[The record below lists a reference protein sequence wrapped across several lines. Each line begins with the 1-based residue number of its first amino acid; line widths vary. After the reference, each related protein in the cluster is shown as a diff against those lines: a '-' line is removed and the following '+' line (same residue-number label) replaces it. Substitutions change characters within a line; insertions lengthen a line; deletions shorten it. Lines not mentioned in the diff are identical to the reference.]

1 MATWE
6 LNCQSIPSSA
16 GDKELAPYLA
26 RQKAMREFFE
36 RALFVPQDQDGAK
49 DQDNNGLYFLGA
61 TTGSGKNYTAEQVTA
76 DLIAGGWDESGC
88 FNKCPGRRT
97 LVFVVPGKD
106 NRDNYVASVRELLA
120 EQGMSCDDAERMV
133 FDLPRAGENILNWIE
148 ATRGKGAVGVREIS
162 CPIEADD
169 ESSHRVIKRAWRN
182 TMEVADNLLHILD
195 TKKSL
200 GNVVDCL
207 TPSLWDKL
215 SLADASLRWAVSCE
229 LKNITRGME
238 VIPQIWPSALL
249 NDESMPHVIA
259 LTPQKLVNRIDTVTG
274 RGVVLFNAA
283 AAEKCLFIFDE
294 IDHMKADMLSTLTDD
309 PVTFQPDEALRILD
323 RHFNG
328 GVVDPLL
335 LGNRDQWMAVYTHAS
350 TSGDHK
356 GSNAERNRVSR
367 ASVEEAAEGIAKD
380 AENIQKALASCI
392 KEMKLR
398 PPFALSDETED
409 EQLAGRRLFGSDD
422 VSVGDGLS
430 KPLRYELDAR
440 RNRNVITSCG
450 ADEQQTVNKAVRRAR
465 GLVRMVVGHLAR
477 CATLMDKLYYG
488 SISYKDDLSRKNI
501 IDALGVRNEQ
511 TNEKNF
517 WNSLMLA
524 LFFKDRKNDEID
536 TVDDS
541 MYARGVNY
549 LVMETTTDHMLTTYL
564 TNHGIE
570 RMPETY
576 LASIAAKA
584 PCVCMSATW
593 NAPTIKNFD
602 LDYLDEVHSV
612 VRKDAWI
619 DELNQEIVRQTKLF
633 NKQAATVY
641 DVDVV
646 WVDESKNLAGMAAVA
661 GGAYGGGIVS
671 PDEVYE
677 HAMEFFDQIG
687 VSEGLAVCLRRKI
700 ADRVITS
707 DAESVEFELKRLS
720 KTLVAVSAWAR
731 GVTRSEQQAGAI
743 FTTRHMGNHG
753 DLNSLALDL
762 AREIVAELVIRS
774 VKHPEASYEK
784 SLEEAKDMVP
794 CFNASGWEEGWRDA
808 QGRLKD
814 GKPTLMFINLAA
826 GGFSKNLKYEV
837 PESLRSTVRQVDC
850 GFDNAE
856 RHLKM
861 DLDFLYVE
869 SPTSRLTWGVDISSK
884 KFDQQAL
891 LGVVEQEELVTRGE
905 IPFIQKR
912 HRVRTVL
919 AGVGGKLPVRDTLS
933 YQVEGARIVA
943 QAVGR
948 LMRTSVKMPHVRV
961 MLDRKI
967 AGDCDFSFLHDLPMG
982 YELEQVVGACAAV
995 NNHMADKKQHA
1006 ASKQQNLAAF
1016 RNNLAKEKHERLAWR
1031 VTSLDAREEDL
1042 VAFDDERDFCLHHFC
1057 LPWEDLASYP
1067 ARKSTALHM
1076 PFAAS
1081 GYAYAEGGACKVPHF
1096 EFPSYDGEPVEQ
1108 ITARLEECCRYNE
1121 GFKGAKVRQVCQAAA
1136 RVPELLSIREVR
1148 ERWSRDGVPATLQ
1161 PAATAHMTPYM
1172 FQAVYLGELGESA
1185 GRAIFEAYYDGRYSL
1200 ARGDAAHA
1208 ETGGDFEVLD
1218 AAGNKTGVWIDFKH
1232 YRIGAYE
1239 AYRRSGGETT
1249 DAERFKA
1256 KAQKVGA
1263 KRLLIVNVLA
1273 DEAALKLRQKPIDD
1287 EGMVFSFPYMAAD
1300 GAINLEMM
1308 EAIGRAIEA

>member
-6 LNCQSIPSSA
+6 LNCQSNPSSA
-16 GDKELAPYLA
+16 DDKELAPYLA

-36 RALFVPQDQDGAK
+36 RALFVPK

-106 NRDNYVASVRELLA
+106 NRDNYIASVRELLVD
-120 EQGMSCDDAERMV
+120 QGMDSKDAEHVV
-133 FDLPRAGENILNWIE
+133 FDLPRAGENIKNWIDT
-148 ATRGKGAVGVREIS
+148 AFDKGSIRPRYIS
-162 CPIEADD
+162 CPFGAKDEAVHRDITHAWNSAMEIADD
-169 ESSHRVIKRAWRN
+169 LLGILDKKDRLGS
-182 TMEVADNLLHILD
+182 VADR
-195 TKKSL
+195 
-200 GNVVDCL
+200 L
-207 TPSLWDKL
+207 TPGLWDKL
-215 SLADASLRWAVSCE
+215 ALADASLRRAVSRGRQS
-229 LKNITRGME
+229 ITRGFE
-238 VIPQIWPSALL
+238 EIPRIWPSALL
-249 NDESMPHVIA
+249 NDERTPHVIA
-259 LTPQKLVNRIDTVTG
+259 CTPQKLVNRIDTVTG
-274 RGVVLFNAA
+274 AGVVFFNATVA
-283 AAEKCLFIFDE
+283 DECLFIFDE
-294 IDHMKADMLSTLTDD
+294 IDHAKADMLSMLAADHMK
-309 PVTFQPDEALRILD
+309 FQPDEMLRILD

-350 TSGDHK
+350 TAGEHE
-356 GSNAERNRVSR
+356 GSNAATGRVSR
-367 ASVEEAAEGIAKD
+367 TSVDEAAEEIAKN
-380 AENIQKALASCI
+380 ARRIQKMIAACI
-392 KEMKLR
+392 QDMELQQ
-398 PPFALSDETED
+398 PFALSDEAKE

-422 VSVGDGLS
+422 ISVGDGLS

-440 RNRNVITSCG
+440 RNRNMITSHG
-450 ADEQQTVNKAVRRAR
+450 TDGQQTVNKAVRRAR
-465 GLVRMVVGHLAR
+465 GIVRMVVGHLAR

-501 IDALGVRNEQ
+501 IDALGIRNDQ
-511 TNEKNF
+511 TNEKYF
-517 WNSLMLA
+517 WNTLMLA

-536 TVDDS
+536 AVDDS
-541 MYARGVNY
+541 MYARGVYY
-549 LVMETTTDHMLTTYL
+549 LVMETTIDHMFTTYL

-570 RMPETY
+570 RMPEAY

-602 LDYLDEVHSV
+602 LDYLDEVHGV

-619 DELNQEIVRQTKLF
+619 DELNKEIVRQTKLF

-646 WVDESKNLAGMAAVA
+646 WVDESKKLAGMAALA
-661 GGAYGGGIVS
+661 GGAYGGGIVP

-677 HAMEFFDQIG
+677 RAMEFFGRIG

-700 ADRVITS
+700 VDRVSSS
-707 DAESVEFELKRLS
+707 DAENSEFELKRLS

-731 GVTRSEQQAGAI
+731 GVAHSEQQAGAI

-753 DLNSLALDL
+753 DFNSLALDL
-762 AREIVAELVIRS
+762 AREIVAELVIRN

-794 CFNASGWEEGWRDA
+794 CFNASGWEEGWHGA
-808 QGRLKD
+808 QSRLKN
-814 GKPTLMFINLAA
+814 GEPTLMFINLAA

-837 PESLRSTVRQVDC
+837 PESLRDTVRQVDC

-856 RHLKM
+856 RHPKM

-869 SPTSRLTWGVDISSK
+869 SPTSRLTWGVDMSSK

-948 LMRTSVKMPHVRV
+948 LMRTSVKMPHVQV
-961 MLDRKI
+961 MLDREI

-1016 RNNLAKEKHERLAWR
+1016 RNNLAKEKHERLAWK
-1031 VTSLDAREEDL
+1031 VTSLDARKEDL
-1042 VAFDDERDFCLHHFC
+1042 AVFDDERDFYLHHFC

-1067 ARKSTALHM
+1067 ARRSTALRM
-1076 PFAAS
+1076 PYAVS
-1081 GYAYAEGGACKVPHF
+1081 GYAYTEGGACKVPLF

-1108 ITARLEECCRYNE
+1108 IAARLEERCRYNE
-1121 GFKGAKVRQVCQAAA
+1121 GFKGAKVHQVSQAAA

-1161 PAATAHMTPYM
+1161 PAATVHMTPYM

-1200 ARGDAAHA
+1200 TRGDAAHA

-1218 AAGNKTGVWIDFKH
+1218 AVGNKTGVWIDFKH

-1239 AYRRSGGETT
+1239 AYRCNGGETT

-1273 DEAALKLRQKPIDD
+1273 DEAALELRQKTIDD

-1308 EAIGRAIEA
+1308 EAVGRAIEA

>member
-1 MATWE
+1 
-6 LNCQSIPSSA
+6 
-16 GDKELAPYLA
+16 
-26 RQKAMREFFE
+26 MRC
-36 RALFVPQDQDGAK
+36 LSPQ

-106 NRDNYVASVRELLA
+106 NRDNYVANVRQLLVD
-120 EQGMSCDDAERMV
+120 QGMDSKDAARMV
-133 FDLPRAGENILNWIE
+133 FDLPRAGENILHWIE
-148 ATRGKGAVGVREIS
+148 ATRGKGAVGVRKIP

-169 ESSHRVIKRAWRN
+169 ENSYRVIKRAWRN
-182 TMEVADNLLHILD
+182 AMEVADDLLGILD
-195 TKKSL
+195 TRRRL
-200 GNVVDCL
+200 GSVVDRL
-207 TPSLWDKL
+207 TPSLRDKL
-215 SLADASLRWAVSCE
+215 SLADANLRWAVSCE
-229 LKNITRGME
+229 PKNITRGME
-238 VIPQIWPSALL
+238 IIPQIWPSALL

-259 LTPQKLVNRIDTVTG
+259 CTPQKLVNTIDTVTG
-274 RGVVLFNAA
+274 ARVVLFNAS
-283 AAEKCLFIFDE
+283 AAEKSMFIFDE
-294 IDHMKADMLSTLTDD
+294 IDHMKSDMLSTLTDD
-309 PVTFQPDEALRILD
+309 PVTFQPDEVLRILD

-328 GVVDPLL
+328 DVVDPLL

-367 ASVEEAAEGIAKD
+367 ASVEQAAEEIAKD

-398 PPFALSDETED
+398 LPFALSDEAKEG
-409 EQLAGRRLFGSDD
+409 QLFGRHLFGSDD
-422 VSVGDGLS
+422 ISVGDNS
-430 KPLRYELDAR
+430 INPLRYKLNE
-440 RNRNVITSCG
+440 NGTHNMITVHG
-450 ADEQQTVNKAVRRAR
+450 ANGQPTVNKAVRRAR
-465 GLVRMVVGHLAR
+465 GIVRMVVGHLGR
-477 CATLMDKLYYG
+477 CAALMDSLYYG

-501 IDALGVRNEQ
+501 IDALGIRNDR
-511 TNEKNF
+511 TNEKYF
-517 WNSLMLA
+517 WDSLMMA
-524 LFFKDRKNDEID
+524 LFFKNRKNDDID
-536 TVDDS
+536 AVDDS
-541 MYARGVNY
+541 MYARGVDY
-549 LVMETTTDHMLTTYL
+549 LVMETTLDHMFTTHLTS
-564 TNHGIE
+564 HGIE

-593 NAPTIKNFD
+593 SASTVKNFN
-602 LDYLDEVHSV
+602 LDYLDEVHGV

-619 DELNQEIVRQTKLF
+619 GELNQEIVRQTKLF
-633 NKQAATVY
+633 NKQAAKTY
-641 DVDVV
+641 DVDVA
-646 WVDESKNLAGMAAVA
+646 WVDEDKNLADMAALA
-661 GGAYGGGIVS
+661 GGAFGGAIVS
-671 PDEVYE
+671 PDETYE
-677 HAMEFFDQIG
+677 RVMEFFDQVG
-687 VSEGLAVCLRRKI
+687 VSEGLAVRLRLKI
-700 ADRVITS
+700 ADRVGTS
-707 DAESVEFELKRLS
+707 DVKSIEFELKRLS

-731 GVTRSEQQAGAI
+731 GVARGAQQAGAI

-753 DLNSLALDL
+753 DFNSLALDL
-762 AREIVAELVIRS
+762 AREIVAELVIRN
-774 VKHPEASYEK
+774 VKSPEASYEK

-794 CFNASGWEEGWRDA
+794 CFNAAEWDTGWGDA
-808 QGRLKD
+808 QNRLEM
-814 GKPTLMFINLAA
+814 GQPTLMFINLAA

-837 PESLRSTVRQVDC
+837 PESLRDTVRQVDC
-850 GFDNAE
+850 GFNNAE
-856 RHLKM
+856 RHSKM

-948 LMRTSVKMPHVRV
+948 LMRTSVKMPHVQV
-961 MLDRKI
+961 MLDREI

-1016 RNNLAKEKHERLAWR
+1016 RNNLAKEKHERLAWK

-1042 VAFDDERDFCLHHFC
+1042 AAFDDERDFYLHHFC

-1067 ARKSTALHM
+1067 ARRSTALRM
-1076 PFAAS
+1076 PYAVS
-1081 GYAYAEGGACKVPHF
+1081 GYAYTEGGVCKVPLF

-1108 ITARLEECCRYNE
+1108 IAARLEERCRYNE
-1121 GFKGAKVRQVCQAAA
+1121 GFKGAKVHQVSQAAA

-1161 PAATAHMTPYM
+1161 PAATVHMTPYM

-1200 ARGDAAHA
+1200 TRGDAAHA

-1218 AAGNKTGVWIDFKH
+1218 AAGNKTEVWIDFKH

-1239 AYRRSGGETT
+1239 AYRRNGGEAT

-1273 DEAALKLRQKPIDD
+1273 DEAALELRQKTIDD

-1308 EAIGRAIEA
+1308 EAVGRAIEA

>member
-6 LNCQSIPSSA
+6 LNCQSSPLPA

-36 RALFVPQDQDGAK
+36 RALFVPQDRDGAK

-106 NRDNYVASVRELLA
+106 NRDNYVASVRELLVG
-120 EQGMSCDDAERMV
+120 QGKDCDEAARMV
-133 FDLPRAGENILNWIE
+133 FDLPRAGENILHWIE
-148 ATRGKGAVGVREIS
+148 ATRGKGAVGVRKIP

-169 ESSHRVIKRAWRN
+169 ENSYRVIKRAWRN
-182 TMEVADNLLHILD
+182 AMEVADDLLGILD
-195 TKKSL
+195 TRKRL
-200 GNVVDCL
+200 GSVVDRL
-207 TPSLWDKL
+207 TPSLRDKL

-238 VIPQIWPSALL
+238 IIPQIWPSALL

-259 LTPQKLVNRIDTVTG
+259 CTPQKLVNTIDTVTG
-274 RGVVLFNAA
+274 ARVVLFNAS
-283 AAEKCLFIFDE
+283 AAEKSMFIFDE
-294 IDHMKADMLSTLTDD
+294 IDHMKSDMLSTLTDD
-309 PVTFQPDEALRILD
+309 PVTYQPDEVLRILD

-367 ASVEEAAEGIAKD
+367 ASVEEAAEEIAKD

-398 PPFALSDETED
+398 LPFALSDEAKEG
-409 EQLAGRRLFGSDD
+409 QLFGRHLFGSDD
-422 VSVGDGLS
+422 ISVGDNS
-430 KPLRYELDAR
+430 INPLRYKLNE
-440 RNRNVITSCG
+440 NGTHNMITAHG
-450 ADEQQTVNKAVRRAR
+450 ANGQPTVNKAVRRAR
-465 GLVRMVVGHLAR
+465 GIVRMVVGHLGR
-477 CATLMDKLYYG
+477 CAALMDSLYYG

-501 IDALGVRNEQ
+501 IDALGIRNDQ
-511 TNEKNF
+511 TNEKYF
-517 WNSLMLA
+517 WDSLMMA
-524 LFFKDRKNDEID
+524 LFFKNRKNDDID
-536 TVDDS
+536 AADDS
-541 MYARGVNY
+541 MYARGVGY
-549 LVMETTTDHMLTTYL
+549 LVMETTLDHMFTTHLTS
-564 TNHGIE
+564 HGIE
-570 RMPETY
+570 RMPEAY

-593 NAPTIKNFD
+593 SASTVKNFN
-602 LDYLDEVHSV
+602 LDYLDEVHGV

-619 DELNQEIVRQTKLF
+619 GELNQEIVRQTKLF
-633 NKQAATVY
+633 NKQAAKTY
-641 DVDVV
+641 DVDVA
-646 WVDESKNLAGMAAVA
+646 WVDEDKNLAGMAALA
-661 GGAYGGGIVS
+661 GGAFGGAIVS
-671 PDEVYE
+671 PDETYE
-677 HAMEFFDQIG
+677 RVMEFFDQVG
-687 VSEGLAVCLRRKI
+687 VSEGLAVRLRLKI
-700 ADRVITS
+700 ADRVGTS
-707 DAESVEFELKRLS
+707 DVKSIEFELKRLS

-731 GVTRSEQQAGAI
+731 GVAHGAQQAGAI

-753 DLNSLALDL
+753 DFNSLALDL
-762 AREIVAELVIRS
+762 AREIVAELVIRN
-774 VKHPEASYEK
+774 VKCPEASYEE
-784 SLEEAKDMVP
+784 SLKEAKGMVP
-794 CFNASGWEEGWRDA
+794 CFNAAEWDIGWGDA
-808 QGRLKD
+808 RNRLEMGR
-814 GKPTLMFINLAA
+814 PTLMFINLSA
-826 GGFSKNLKYEV
+826 GGFSKNLKYKV
-837 PESLRSTVRQVDC
+837 PESLCRTVRQVDC
-850 GFDNAE
+850 GFEDAD
-856 RHLKM
+856 RRPKM
-861 DLDFLYVE
+861 DLDFLYIE
-869 SPTSRLTWGVDISSK
+869 SPTSRLTSEVEIGSA
-884 KFDQQAL
+884 KFVQQAL
-891 LGVVEQEELVTRGE
+891 TGVVEQEELVARGE
-905 IPFIQKR
+905 VPFTEKR
-912 HRVRTVL
+912 HNVRLLLSGT
-919 AGVGGKLPVRDTLS
+919 KRNLPVRNTLS

-948 LMRTSVKMPHVRV
+948 LMRTSVKMPRVQV
-961 MLDRKI
+961 MLDREI
-967 AGDCDFSFLHDLPMG
+967 ANDCNFSFLHDLPMG
-982 YELEQVVGACAAV
+982 YELEQVVGACSAA
-995 NNHMADKKQHA
+995 NNHMADDKDHA
-1006 ASKQQNLAAF
+1006 ADKQQNLAAF
-1016 RNNLAKEKHERLAWR
+1016 
-1031 VTSLDAREEDL
+1031 
-1042 VAFDDERDFCLHHFC
+1042 DDERDFYLHHFC

-1067 ARKSTALHM
+1067 ARRSTALRM
-1076 PFAAS
+1076 PYAVS
-1081 GYAYAEGGACKVPHF
+1081 GYAYTEGGACKVPLF

-1108 ITARLEECCRYNE
+1108 IAARLEERCRYNE
-1121 GFKGAKVRQVCQAAA
+1121 GFKGAKVHQVSQAAA

-1161 PAATAHMTPYM
+1161 PAATVHMTPYM

-1200 ARGDAAHA
+1200 TRGDAAHA

-1218 AAGNKTGVWIDFKH
+1218 AVGNKTGVWIDFKH

-1239 AYRRSGGETT
+1239 AYRRNGGETT

-1273 DEAALKLRQKPIDD
+1273 DEAALELRQKTIDD

-1308 EAIGRAIEA
+1308 EAVGRAIEA

>member
-6 LNCQSIPSSA
+6 LNCQSIPSST

-36 RALFVPQDQDGAK
+36 RALFVPK

-106 NRDNYVASVRELLA
+106 NRDNYVANVRQLLA
-120 EQGMSCDDAERMV
+120 DQGMDSKDAERMV
-133 FDLPRAGENILNWIE
+133 FDLPRAGENILHWIE
-148 ATRGKGAVGVREIS
+148 ATRGKGAVGVHKIP

-169 ESSHRVIKRAWRN
+169 ERSCRVIKRAWRSA
-182 TMEVADNLLHILD
+182 MEVADDLLGILD
-195 TKKSL
+195 TRRRL
-200 GNVVDCL
+200 GSVVDRL
-207 TPSLWDKL
+207 TPSLWEKL
-215 SLADASLRWAVSCE
+215 SLADASLRWVVSCE

-238 VIPQIWPSALL
+238 IIPQIWPSALL

-259 LTPQKLVNRIDTVTG
+259 CTPQKLVNRIDTVTG
-274 RGVVLFNAA
+274 AGVVLFNAS
-283 AAEKCLFIFDE
+283 AAEKSMFIFDE
-294 IDHMKADMLSTLTDD
+294 IDHMKSDMLSTLTDD
-309 PVTFQPDEALRILD
+309 PVTFQPDEVLRILD

-367 ASVEEAAEGIAKD
+367 ASVEEAAEEIAKD

-392 KEMKLR
+392 KEMKLHL
-398 PPFALSDETED
+398 PFALSDEAKE
-409 EQLAGRRLFGSDD
+409 EQQLSGRRLFGRDD
-422 VSVGDGLS
+422 ISVGDNS
-430 KPLRYELDAR
+430 VNPLRYKLNESGTH
-440 RNRNVITSCG
+440 NMITAHGTSG
-450 ADEQQTVNKAVRRAR
+450 QPTVSKAVRRAR
-465 GLVRMVVGHLAR
+465 GIVRMVVGHLGR
-477 CATLMDKLYYG
+477 CAALMDSLYYG

-501 IDALGVRNEQ
+501 IDALGIRNDQ
-511 TNEKNF
+511 TSEKNF
-517 WNSLMLA
+517 WNALMMA
-524 LFFKDRKNDEID
+524 LFFKNRKNDDID
-536 TVDDS
+536 AADDS
-541 MYARGVNY
+541 MYAHGVDY
-549 LVMETTTDHMLTTYL
+549 LVMETTLDHMFTTHLTS
-564 TNHGIE
+564 HGIE
-570 RMPETY
+570 RMPEAY

-593 NAPTIKNFD
+593 SASTVKNFN
-602 LDYLDEVHSV
+602 LDYLDEVHGV
-612 VRKDAWI
+612 VRKDTWI
-619 DELNQEIVRQTKLF
+619 GEFNQEIVRQTRLF
-633 NKQAATVY
+633 NKQAAKTY
-641 DVDVV
+641 DVDVA
-646 WVDESKNLAGMAAVA
+646 WVDEDKNLVGMAALA
-661 GGAYGGGIVS
+661 GGAFGGAIVS
-671 PDEVYE
+671 PDETYE
-677 HAMEFFDQIG
+677 RVMEFFDQVG
-687 VSEGLAVCLRRKI
+687 VSEGLAVRLRLKI
-700 ADRVITS
+700 ADRVGTS
-707 DAESVEFELKRLS
+707 DVKSIEFELKRLS
-720 KTLVAVSAWAR
+720 KTLVAVSTWAR
-731 GVTRSEQQAGAI
+731 GVALNEHQAGAI

-753 DLNSLALDL
+753 DFNSLALDL
-762 AREIVAELVIRS
+762 AREIVAELVIRN
-774 VKHPEASYEK
+774 VKCPEASYEK
-784 SLEEAKDMVP
+784 SLKEAKDMVP
-794 CFNASGWEEGWRDA
+794 CFNAAEWDTGWGDA
-808 QGRLKD
+808 QNRLEMGR
-814 GKPTLMFINLAA
+814 PTLMFINLSA
-826 GGFSKNLKYEV
+826 GGFSKNLKYKV
-837 PESLRSTVRQVDC
+837 PESLCRTVRQVDC
-850 GFDNAE
+850 GFEDTD
-856 RHLKM
+856 RRPKM
-861 DLDFLYVE
+861 DLDFLYIE
-869 SPTSRLTWGVDISSK
+869 SPTSRLTSEVEISSTT
-884 KFDQQAL
+884 FVQQAL
-891 LGVVEQEELVTRGE
+891 TGVVEQEELVARGE
-905 IPFIQKR
+905 VPFTEKR
-912 HRVRTVL
+912 HNVRLLLSGT
-919 AGVGGKLPVRDTLS
+919 KRNLPVRDTLS

-948 LMRTSVKMPHVRV
+948 LMRTSVKMPHVQV
-961 MLDRKI
+961 MLDREI

-1006 ASKQQNLAAF
+1006 AATQQNLAAF
-1016 RNNLAKEKHERLAWR
+1016 RNNLARQKHEKLAWK

-1042 VAFDDERDFCLHHFC
+1042 AAFDDERDFYLHHFC
-1057 LPWEDLASYP
+1057 LPWEDLANYP
-1067 ARKSTALHM
+1067 ARKSTALRM
-1076 PFAAS
+1076 PYAAS

-1096 EFPSYDGEPVEQ
+1096 EFPCYDGEPVEQ

-1121 GFKGAKVRQVCQAAA
+1121 GFKGAKVRQVSQAAA

-1161 PAATAHMTPYM
+1161 PAATVHMTPYM

-1200 ARGDAAHA
+1200 TRGDAAHA

-1232 YRIGAYE
+1232 YRIGAYIAYVRDGRE
-1239 AYRRSGGETT
+1239 AS
-1249 DAERFKA
+1249 DAERFRA

-1273 DEAALKLRQKPIDD
+1273 DGAALECVPKALDA
-1287 EGMVFSFPYMAAD
+1287 EGTVFSVPYMAAD

-1308 EAIGRAIEA
+1308 EAISRAIEA

>member
-6 LNCQSIPSSA
+6 LNCQSSPSSA
-16 GDKELAPYLA
+16 DDKEFAPYLA

-36 RALFVPQDQDGAK
+36 RALFVPQ

-106 NRDNYVASVRELLA
+106 NRDNYVANVRQLLVD
-120 EQGMSCDDAERMV
+120 QGMDSKDAARMV
-133 FDLPRAGENILNWIE
+133 FDLPRAGENILHWIE
-148 ATRGKGAVGVREIS
+148 ATRGKGAVGVRKIP

-169 ESSHRVIKRAWRN
+169 ENSYRVIKRAWRN
-182 TMEVADNLLHILD
+182 AMEVADDLLGILD
-195 TKKSL
+195 TRRRL
-200 GNVVDCL
+200 GSVADRL
-207 TPSLWDKL
+207 TPSLRDKL

-238 VIPQIWPSALL
+238 IIPQIWPSALL

-259 LTPQKLVNRIDTVTG
+259 CTPQKLVNTIDTVTG
-274 RGVVLFNAA
+274 ARVVLFNAS
-283 AAEKCLFIFDE
+283 AAEKSMFIFDE
-294 IDHMKADMLSTLTDD
+294 IDHMKSDMLSTLTDD
-309 PVTFQPDEALRILD
+309 PVTFQPDEVLRILD

-350 TSGDHK
+350 ASGDHK

-367 ASVEEAAEGIAKD
+367 ASVEETAEEIAKD
-380 AENIQKALASCI
+380 AESIQKALASCI

-398 PPFALSDETED
+398 LPFALSDEAKEG
-409 EQLAGRRLFGSDD
+409 QLFGRHLFGSDD
-422 VSVGDGLS
+422 ISVGDNS
-430 KPLRYELDAR
+430 INPLRYKLNE
-440 RNRNVITSCG
+440 NGTHNMITAHG
-450 ADEQQTVNKAVRRAR
+450 ANGQPTVNKAVRRAR
-465 GLVRMVVGHLAR
+465 GIVRMVVGHLGR
-477 CATLMDKLYYG
+477 CAALMDSLYYG

-501 IDALGVRNEQ
+501 IDALGIRNDQ
-511 TNEKNF
+511 TSEKYF

-536 TVDDS
+536 AADDS
-541 MYARGVNY
+541 MYARGVDY
-549 LVMETTTDHMLTTYL
+549 LVMETTIDHMFTTYL

-570 RMPETY
+570 RMPEAY

-602 LDYLDEVHSV
+602 LDYLDEVHGV

-619 DELNQEIVRQTKLF
+619 GELNQEIVRQTKLF
-633 NKQAATVY
+633 NKHAATVY

-646 WVDESKNLAGMAAVA
+646 WVDESKKLAGMAAVA
-661 GGAYGGGIVS
+661 GGVYGGGIVS

-700 ADRVITS
+700 AGRVTTS
-707 DAESVEFELKRLS
+707 DAENIEFELKRLS

-731 GVTRSEQQAGAI
+731 GVARSEQQAGAI

-753 DLNSLALDL
+753 DFNSLALDL
-762 AREIVAELVIRS
+762 AREIVAELVIRN

-794 CFNASGWEEGWRDA
+794 RFNASGWEEGWYGA
-808 QGRLKD
+808 QSRLKD
-814 GKPTLMFINLAA
+814 GEPTLMFINLAA

-837 PESLRSTVRQVDC
+837 PESLRNTVRQVDC
-850 GFDNAE
+850 GFGNDG
-856 RHLKM
+856 RHPKM

-869 SPTSRLTWGVDISSK
+869 SPTSRLAWGVDMSSK

-948 LMRTSVKMPHVRV
+948 LMRTSVKMPHVQV
-961 MLDRKI
+961 MLDREI
-967 AGDCDFSFLHDLPMG
+967 TADCDFSFLHDLPMG

-1016 RNNLAKEKHERLAWR
+1016 RNNLAKEKHEKLAWK

-1042 VAFDDERDFCLHHFC
+1042 AAFDGERDFYLHHFC
-1057 LPWEDLASYP
+1057 LLWEDLASYP

-1081 GYAYAEGGACKVPHF
+1081 GYAYAQGGACKVPHF
-1096 EFPSYDGEPVEQ
+1096 EFPSYEGEPVEQ
-1108 ITARLEECCRYNE
+1108 IAARLEERCRYNE
-1121 GFKGAKVRQVCQAAA
+1121 GLKGAKVRQVSQMAA
-1136 RVPELLSIREVR
+1136 RVSELLSIREVR
-1148 ERWSRDGVPATLQ
+1148 ERWSRDGVPTTLQ
-1161 PAATAHMTPYM
+1161 PAATVHMTPYM

-1185 GRAIFEAYYDGRYSL
+1185 GRAIFEAYYDGCYSL
-1200 ARGDAAHA
+1200 TRGDAAHA

-1239 AYRRSGGETT
+1239 AYRRNGGDAT

-1273 DEAALKLRQKPIDD
+1273 DEAALELRQKTIDD
-1287 EGMVFSFPYMAAD
+1287 EGMVYSFPYMAAD
-1300 GAINLEMM
+1300 GAISLEMM

>member
-6 LNCQSIPSSA
+6 LNCQSNPSSA
-16 GDKELAPYLA
+16 DDKELAPYLA

-36 RALFVPQDQDGAK
+36 RVLFIPK
-49 DQDNNGLYFLGA
+49 DQGNNGLYFLGA

-106 NRDNYVASVRELLA
+106 NRDNYVASVRQLLVD
-120 EQGMSCDDAERMV
+120 QGMDSKDAARMV
-133 FDLPRAGENILNWIE
+133 FDLPRAGENILHWIE
-148 ATRGKGAVGVREIS
+148 ATRGKGAVGVRKIP

-169 ESSHRVIKRAWRN
+169 ENSYRVIKRAWRN
-182 TMEVADNLLHILD
+182 AMEVADDLLGILD
-195 TKKSL
+195 TRRRL
-200 GNVVDCL
+200 GSVVDRL
-207 TPSLWDKL
+207 TPSLRDKL

-238 VIPQIWPSALL
+238 IIPQIWPSALL

-259 LTPQKLVNRIDTVTG
+259 CTPQKLVNTIDTVTG
-274 RGVVLFNAA
+274 ARVVLFNAS
-283 AAEKCLFIFDE
+283 AAEKSMFIFDE
-294 IDHMKADMLSTLTDD
+294 IDHMKSDMLSTLTDD
-309 PVTFQPDEALRILD
+309 PVTFQPDEVLRILD

-350 TSGDHK
+350 ASGDHK

-367 ASVEEAAEGIAKD
+367 ASVEEAAEEIAKD
-380 AENIQKALASCI
+380 AESIQKALASCI

-398 PPFALSDETED
+398 LPFALSDEAKEG
-409 EQLAGRRLFGSDD
+409 QLFGRHLFGSDD
-422 VSVGDGLS
+422 ISVGDNS
-430 KPLRYELDAR
+430 INPLRYKLNE
-440 RNRNVITSCG
+440 NGTHNMITAHG
-450 ADEQQTVNKAVRRAR
+450 ANGQPTVNKAVRRAR
-465 GLVRMVVGHLAR
+465 GIVRMVVGHLAR

-501 IDALGVRNEQ
+501 IDALGIRNDQ
-511 TNEKNF
+511 TNEKYF
-517 WNSLMLA
+517 WNTLMLA

-536 TVDDS
+536 AVDDS
-541 MYARGVNY
+541 MYARGVYY
-549 LVMETTTDHMLTTYL
+549 LVMETTIDHMFTTYL
-564 TNHGIE
+564 INHGIE
-570 RMPETY
+570 RMPEAY

-602 LDYLDEVHSV
+602 LDYLDEVHGV

-619 DELNQEIVRQTKLF
+619 GELNQEIVRQTKLF

-646 WVDESKNLAGMAAVA
+646 WVDESKKLAGMAAVA
-661 GGAYGGGIVS
+661 GGVYGGGIVS

-700 ADRVITS
+700 ADRVTTS
-707 DAESVEFELKRLS
+707 DAENIEFELKRLS

-731 GVTRSEQQAGAI
+731 GVARSEQQAGAI
-743 FTTRHMGNHG
+743 FTTRHMGNRT
-753 DLNSLALDL
+753 DFNSLALDL
-762 AREIVAELVIRS
+762 AREIVAELVIRN

-794 CFNASGWEEGWRDA
+794 CFNASGWEEGWRGA
-808 QGRLKD
+808 QERLKD
-814 GKPTLMFINLAA
+814 GESTLMFINLAA

-837 PESLRSTVRQVDC
+837 PESLRNTVRQVDC
-850 GFDNAE
+850 GFGNDG
-856 RHLKM
+856 RHPKM

-869 SPTSRLTWGVDISSK
+869 SPTSRLAWGVDMSSK

-948 LMRTSVKMPHVRV
+948 LMRASVKMPHVQV
-961 MLDRKI
+961 MFDREI
-967 AGDCDFSFLHDLPMG
+967 AADCDFSFLHDLPMG

-1016 RNNLAKEKHERLAWR
+1016 RNNLAKEKHEKLAWK

-1042 VAFDDERDFCLHHFC
+1042 VAFDDERDFYLHHFC
-1057 LPWEDLASYP
+1057 LPWEDLAHYP
-1067 ARKSTALHM
+1067 ARKSTVLHM

-1081 GYAYAEGGACKVPHF
+1081 GYAYAQGGACKVPHF
-1096 EFPSYDGEPVEQ
+1096 EFPSYEGEPVEQ
-1108 ITARLEECCRYNE
+1108 IAARLEECCRYDE
-1121 GFKGAKVRQVCQAAA
+1121 GLKGATVRQVSQTAA

-1148 ERWSRDGVPATLQ
+1148 ERWSRDRVPAVLQ

-1185 GRAIFEAYYDGRYSL
+1185 GRAIFEAYYDSRYSL
-1200 ARGDAAHA
+1200 TRGDAAHA

-1249 DAERFKA
+1249 DAECFKA
-1256 KAQKVGA
+1256 KAQEVGA

-1273 DEAALKLRQKPIDD
+1273 DEAALELRQKPIDD
-1287 EGMVFSFPYMAAD
+1287 EGMVFSFPYMAVD
-1300 GAINLEMM
+1300 GAISLEMM

>member
-6 LNCQSIPSSA
+6 LNCQSSPSSA
-16 GDKELAPYLA
+16 DDKEFAPYLA

-36 RALFVPQDQDGAK
+36 RALFVPQ

-106 NRDNYVASVRELLA
+106 NRDNYVANVRQLLVD
-120 EQGMSCDDAERMV
+120 QGMDSKDAARMV
-133 FDLPRAGENILNWIE
+133 FDLPRAGENILHWIE
-148 ATRGKGAVGVREIS
+148 ATRGKGAVGVRKIP

-169 ESSHRVIKRAWRN
+169 ENSYRVIKRAWRN
-182 TMEVADNLLHILD
+182 AMEVADDLLGILD
-195 TKKSL
+195 TRRRL
-200 GNVVDCL
+200 GSVADRL
-207 TPSLWDKL
+207 TPSLRDKL

-238 VIPQIWPSALL
+238 IIPQIWPSALL

-259 LTPQKLVNRIDTVTG
+259 CTPQKLVNTIDTVTG
-274 RGVVLFNAA
+274 ARVVLFNAS
-283 AAEKCLFIFDE
+283 AAEKSMFIFDE
-294 IDHMKADMLSTLTDD
+294 IDHMKSDMLSTLTDD
-309 PVTFQPDEALRILD
+309 PVTFQPDEVLRILD

-350 TSGDHK
+350 ASGDHK

-367 ASVEEAAEGIAKD
+367 ASVEETAEEIAKD
-380 AENIQKALASCI
+380 AESIQKALASCI

-398 PPFALSDETED
+398 LPFALSDEAKEG
-409 EQLAGRRLFGSDD
+409 QLFGRHLFGSDD
-422 VSVGDGLS
+422 ISVGDNS
-430 KPLRYELDAR
+430 INPLRYKLNE
-440 RNRNVITSCG
+440 NGTHNMITAHG
-450 ADEQQTVNKAVRRAR
+450 ANGQPTVNKAVRRAR
-465 GLVRMVVGHLAR
+465 GIVRMVVGHLGR
-477 CATLMDKLYYG
+477 CAALMDSLYYG

-501 IDALGVRNEQ
+501 IDALGIRNDQ
-511 TNEKNF
+511 TSEKYF

-536 TVDDS
+536 AADDS
-541 MYARGVNY
+541 MYARGVDY
-549 LVMETTTDHMLTTYL
+549 LVMETTIDHMFTTYL

-570 RMPETY
+570 RMPEAY

-602 LDYLDEVHSV
+602 LDYLDEVHGV

-619 DELNQEIVRQTKLF
+619 GELNQEIVRQTKLF
-633 NKQAATVY
+633 NKHAATVY

-646 WVDESKNLAGMAAVA
+646 WVDESKKLAGMAAVA
-661 GGAYGGGIVS
+661 GGVYGGGIVS

-700 ADRVITS
+700 AGRVTTS
-707 DAESVEFELKRLS
+707 DAENIEFELKRLS

-731 GVTRSEQQAGAI
+731 GVARSEQQAGAI

-753 DLNSLALDL
+753 DFNSLALDL
-762 AREIVAELVIRS
+762 AREIVAELVIRN

-794 CFNASGWEEGWRDA
+794 RFNASGWEEGWYGA
-808 QGRLKD
+808 QSRLKD
-814 GKPTLMFINLAA
+814 GEPTLMFINLAA

-837 PESLRSTVRQVDC
+837 PESLRNTVRQVDC
-850 GFDNAE
+850 GFGNDG
-856 RHLKM
+856 RHPKM

-869 SPTSRLTWGVDISSK
+869 SPTSRLAWGVDMSSK

-948 LMRTSVKMPHVRV
+948 LMRTSVKMPHVQV
-961 MLDRKI
+961 MLDREI

-982 YELEQVVGACAAV
+982 YELEQVVGACVAV

-1006 ASKQQNLAAF
+1006 VSKQQNLAAF
-1016 RNNLAKEKHERLAWR
+1016 RNNLAKEKHEKLAWK
-1031 VTSLDAREEDL
+1031 VTLLDAREEDL
-1042 VAFDDERDFCLHHFC
+1042 AAFDDERDFYLHHFC
-1057 LPWEDLASYP
+1057 LPWEELASYP

-1081 GYAYAEGGACKVPHF
+1081 GYAYAQGGACKVPHF

-1108 ITARLEECCRYNE
+1108 IAARLEERCRYNE
-1121 GFKGAKVRQVCQAAA
+1121 GFKGAKVRQVSQTAA
-1136 RVPELLSIREVR
+1136 RVSELLSIREVR
-1148 ERWSRDGVPATLQ
+1148 ERWSRDGVPTTLQ
-1161 PAATAHMTPYM
+1161 PAATVHMTPYM

-1200 ARGDAAHA
+1200 TRGDAAHA

-1239 AYRRSGGETT
+1239 AYRRNGGETT

-1273 DEAALKLRQKPIDD
+1273 DEAALELRQKTIDG
-1287 EGMVFSFPYMAAD
+1287 EGMVFSFPYIAAD
-1300 GAINLEMM
+1300 GAISLEMM
-1308 EAIGRAIEA
+1308 EAIHRAIEA

>member
-6 LNCQSIPSSA
+6 LNCQSMLSSA

-120 EQGMSCDDAERMV
+120 GQGMSCDEAARMV

-274 RGVVLFNAA
+274 PGVVLFNAA

-398 PPFALSDETED
+398 PSFALSDEAKD

-422 VSVGDGLS
+422 VSVGDNS
-430 KPLRYELDAR
+430 VNPLCYKLNEDGT
-440 RNRNVITSCG
+440 RNMITAHG
-450 ADEQQTVNKAVRRAR
+450 ANGQQTVNKAVRRAR
-465 GLVRMVVGHLAR
+465 GVVRMVVGHLAI
-477 CATLMDKLYYG
+477 CASLMDSLYYG

-501 IDALGVRNEQ
+501 IDALGIRNDQ
-511 TNEKNF
+511 TSEKCF
-517 WNSLMLA
+517 WNALMMA
-524 LFFKDRKNDEID
+524 LFFKNRKNDDID
-536 TVDDS
+536 AADDS
-541 MYARGVNY
+541 MYAHGVDY
-549 LVMETTTDHMLTTYL
+549 LVMETTLDHMLTTYL
-564 TNHGIE
+564 TSHGIE
-570 RMPETY
+570 RMPEAY

-593 NAPTIKNFD
+593 SAPTVKNFN
-602 LDYLDEVHSV
+602 LDYLDEVHGV
-612 VRKDAWI
+612 VRKDMWI
-619 DELNQEIVRQTKLF
+619 GELNQEIVRQTKLF
-633 NKQAATVY
+633 NKRAAKTY
-641 DVDVV
+641 DIDVA
-646 WVDESKNLAGMAAVA
+646 WVDEDKNLAGMAALA
-661 GGAYGGGIVS
+661 GGAFGGAIVS
-671 PDEVYE
+671 PDETYGR
-677 HAMEFFDQIG
+677 AMEFFGGIG
-687 VSEGLAVCLRRKI
+687 VSEGLAVRLRRKV
-700 ADRVITS
+700 ADRVGTS
-707 DAESVEFELKRLS
+707 DAKSIEFELERLS
-720 KTLVAVSAWAR
+720 KALVAVSAWAR
-731 GVTRSEQQAGAI
+731 GVARNEQQAGAV

-753 DLNSLALDL
+753 DFNSLALDL
-762 AREIVAELVIRS
+762 GREIVAELVIRN
-774 VKHPEASYEK
+774 VKRPEASYEE
-784 SLEEAKDMVP
+784 SLAEAKDMVP
-794 CFNASGWEEGWRDA
+794 CFNAAEWDTGWDDT
-808 QGRLKD
+808 QKRLEM
-814 GKPTLMFINLAA
+814 GQPTLMFINLSV
-826 GGFSKNLKYEV
+826 GGFSKNLKYKV
-837 PESLRSTVRQVDC
+837 PESLCRMVRQVDC
-850 GFDNAE
+850 GFESIDC
-856 RHLKM
+856 RPKM
-861 DLDFLYVE
+861 DLDFLYIE
-869 SPTSRLTWGVDISSK
+869 SPTSRLTWGVEVDST
-884 KFDQQAL
+884 KFVQQAL
-891 LGVVEQEELVTRGE
+891 LGVIEQEELVARGE
-905 IPFIQKR
+905 VPFTQKR
-912 HRVRTVL
+912 RNVRL
-919 AGVGGKLPVRDTLS
+919 LLSGAKQSLPVRDTLS

-948 LMRTSVKMPHVRV
+948 LMRTSVKMPHVQV

-1006 ASKQQNLAAF
+1006 ANKQQNLAAF
-1016 RNNLAKEKHERLAWR
+1016 RNNLAKEKHEKLAWK

-1042 VAFDDERDFCLHHFC
+1042 AAFDGERDFYLHHFC

-1081 GYAYAEGGACKVPHF
+1081 GYAYAQGGACKVPHF
-1096 EFPSYDGEPVEQ
+1096 EFPSYEGEPVEQ
-1108 ITARLEECCRYNE
+1108 IAARLEERCRYNE
-1121 GFKGAKVRQVCQAAA
+1121 GLEGAKVRQVSQAAA

-1148 ERWSRDGVPATLQ
+1148 ERWSHDGVPAALQ

-1172 FQAVYLGELGESA
+1172 FQAVYLGGLGESA
-1185 GRAIFEAYYDGRYSL
+1185 GRAVFEAYYDGRYSL

-1232 YRIGAYE
+1232 YRIGTYE

-1249 DAERFKA
+1249 DAECFKA

-1273 DEAALKLRQKPIDD
+1273 DEAALELRQKPIDD
-1287 EGMVFSFPYMAAD
+1287 VGMVYSFPYMAAD
-1300 GAINLEMM
+1300 GAISLEMM

>member
-6 LNCQSIPSSA
+6 LNCQSNPSSA
-16 GDKELAPYLA
+16 DDKELAPYLA
-26 RQKAMREFFE
+26 RQKAMRKFFE
-36 RALFVPQDQDGAK
+36 RALFVPK

-106 NRDNYVASVRELLA
+106 NRDNYVASVRELLV
-120 EQGMSCDDAERMV
+120 EQGMDCDDAACMV
-133 FDLPRAGENILNWIE
+133 FDLPRAGENIANWIDTAFDKGSMRPRDVPCPFGAKDE
-148 ATRGKGAVGVREIS
+148 AVLRDITHAWNSAMEI
-162 CPIEADD
+162 ADD
-169 ESSHRVIKRAWRN
+169 
-182 TMEVADNLLHILD
+182 LLGILD
-195 TKKSL
+195 KKERL
-200 GNVVDCL
+200 GSVVDRL
-207 TPSLWDKL
+207 TPGLWDKL
-215 SLADASLRWAVSCE
+215 ALADASLRRAVSRGRQS
-229 LKNITRGME
+229 ITRGFE

-249 NDESMPHVIA
+249 NDKRTPHVIA
-259 LTPQKLVNRIDTVTG
+259 CTPQKLVNRIDTVTG
-274 RGVVLFNAA
+274 AGVVFFNATVA
-283 AAEKCLFIFDE
+283 DECLFIFDE
-294 IDHMKADMLSTLTDD
+294 IDHAKADMLSMLAADHTK
-309 PVTFQPDEALRILD
+309 FQPDEMLRILD

-350 TSGDHK
+350 TSDEHE
-356 GSNAERNRVSR
+356 GSNAATGKVSR
-367 ASVEEAAEGIAKD
+367 ASVEETAEEIAKG
-380 AENIQKALASCI
+380 AQRIQKMITACI
-392 KEMKLR
+392 QDMELQQ
-398 PPFALSDETED
+398 PFALSDEAKD
-409 EQLAGRRLFGSDD
+409 EQLAGRRLFGNDD
-422 VSVGDGLS
+422 VSVGDDLS

-450 ADEQQTVNKAVRRAR
+450 TDEQQTVNKAVRRAR
-465 GLVRMVVGHLAR
+465 GLVRMVVGHLAH

-536 TVDDS
+536 AVDDS

-549 LVMETTTDHMLTTYL
+549 LVMETTIDHMLTTYL

-570 RMPETY
+570 RMPEAY

-602 LDYLDEVHSV
+602 LDYLDEVHGV

-646 WVDESKNLAGMAAVA
+646 WVDESKKL
-661 GGAYGGGIVS
+661 
-671 PDEVYE
+671 
-677 HAMEFFDQIG
+677 
-687 VSEGLAVCLRRKI
+687 
-700 ADRVITS
+700 ADRVTTS
-707 DAESVEFELKRLS
+707 DAESIEFELKRLS

-731 GVTRSEQQAGAI
+731 GVARSEQQAGAI

-753 DLNSLALDL
+753 DFNSLALDL
-762 AREIVAELVIRS
+762 AREIVAELVIRN

-794 CFNASGWEEGWRDA
+794 CFNASGWEEGWRGA
-808 QGRLKD
+808 QSRLKD
-814 GKPTLMFINLAA
+814 GEPTLMFINLAA

-856 RHLKM
+856 RHPKM

-869 SPTSRLTWGVDISSK
+869 SPTSRLTWGVDMSSK

-948 LMRTSVKMPHVRV
+948 LMRTSVKMPHVQV

-1006 ASKQQNLAAF
+1006 ANKQQNLATF
-1016 RNNLAKEKHERLAWR
+1016 RNNLAKEKHEKLAWK

-1042 VAFDDERDFCLHHFC
+1042 AAFDDERDFYLHHFC

-1108 ITARLEECCRYNE
+1108 IAARLEECCRYNE
-1121 GFKGAKVRQVCQAAA
+1121 GFKGAKVRQVSQAAA

-1148 ERWSRDGVPATLQ
+1148 ERWSRDGVPAMLQ

-1239 AYRRSGGETT
+1239 VYRRNGGETT

-1273 DEAALKLRQKPIDD
+1273 DEAALELRQKPLDD
-1287 EGMVFSFPYMAAD
+1287 EGVVFSFPYMAVD

>member
-6 LNCQSIPSSA
+6 LNCQSNPSSA
-16 GDKELAPYLA
+16 DDKELAPYLA

-36 RALFVPQDQDGAK
+36 RVLFIPK
-49 DQDNNGLYFLGA
+49 DQGNNGLYFLGA

-106 NRDNYVASVRELLA
+106 NRDNYVASVRQLLVD
-120 EQGMSCDDAERMV
+120 QGMDSKDAARMV
-133 FDLPRAGENILNWIE
+133 FDLPRAGENILHWIE
-148 ATRGKGAVGVREIS
+148 ATRGKGAVGVRKIP

-169 ESSHRVIKRAWRN
+169 ENSYRVIKRAWRN
-182 TMEVADNLLHILD
+182 AMEVADDLLGILD
-195 TKKSL
+195 TRRRL
-200 GNVVDCL
+200 GSVVDRL
-207 TPSLWDKL
+207 TPSLRDKL

-238 VIPQIWPSALL
+238 IIPQIWPSALL

-259 LTPQKLVNRIDTVTG
+259 CTPQKLVNTIDTVTG
-274 RGVVLFNAA
+274 ARVVLFNAS
-283 AAEKCLFIFDE
+283 AAEKSMFIFDE
-294 IDHMKADMLSTLTDD
+294 IDHMKSDMLSTLTDD
-309 PVTFQPDEALRILD
+309 PVTFQPDEVLRILD

-350 TSGDHK
+350 ASGDHK

-367 ASVEEAAEGIAKD
+367 ASVEEAAEEIAKD
-380 AENIQKALASCI
+380 AESIQKALASCI

-398 PPFALSDETED
+398 LPFALSDEAKEG
-409 EQLAGRRLFGSDD
+409 QLFGRHLFGSDD
-422 VSVGDGLS
+422 ISVGDNS
-430 KPLRYELDAR
+430 INPLRYKLNE
-440 RNRNVITSCG
+440 NGTHNMITAHG
-450 ADEQQTVNKAVRRAR
+450 ANGQPTVNKAVRRAR
-465 GLVRMVVGHLAR
+465 GIVRMVVGHLAR

-501 IDALGVRNEQ
+501 IDALGIRNDQ
-511 TNEKNF
+511 TNEKYF
-517 WNSLMLA
+517 WNTLMLA

-536 TVDDS
+536 AVDDS
-541 MYARGVNY
+541 MYARGVYY
-549 LVMETTTDHMLTTYL
+549 LVMETTIDHMFTTYL

-570 RMPETY
+570 RMPEAY

-602 LDYLDEVHSV
+602 PDYLDEVHGV

-619 DELNQEIVRQTKLF
+619 DELNKEIVRQTKLF

-646 WVDESKNLAGMAAVA
+646 WVDESKKLAGMAALA
-661 GGAYGGGIVS
+661 GGAYGGGIVP

-677 HAMEFFDQIG
+677 RAMEFFGRIG
-687 VSEGLAVCLRRKI
+687 VSEGLAVYLRRKI
-700 ADRVITS
+700 VDRVSSS
-707 DAESVEFELKRLS
+707 DAENSEFELKRLS

-731 GVTRSEQQAGAI
+731 GVAHSEQQAGAI

-753 DLNSLALDL
+753 DFNSLALDL
-762 AREIVAELVIRS
+762 AREIVAELVIRN

-794 CFNASGWEEGWRDA
+794 CFNASGWEEGWHGA
-808 QGRLKD
+808 QSRLKN
-814 GKPTLMFINLAA
+814 GEPTLMFINLAA

-837 PESLRSTVRQVDC
+837 PESLRDTVRQVDC
-850 GFDNAE
+850 GFNNAE
-856 RHLKM
+856 RHSKM

-948 LMRTSVKMPHVRV
+948 LMRASVKMPHVQV
-961 MLDRKI
+961 MFDREI
-967 AGDCDFSFLHDLPMG
+967 AADCDFSFLHDLPMG

-1016 RNNLAKEKHERLAWR
+1016 RNNLAKEKHEKLAWK

-1042 VAFDDERDFCLHHFC
+1042 VAFDDERDFYLHHFC
-1057 LPWEDLASYP
+1057 LPWEDLAHYP
-1067 ARKSTALHM
+1067 ARKSTVLHM

-1081 GYAYAEGGACKVPHF
+1081 GYAYAQGGACKVPHF
-1096 EFPSYDGEPVEQ
+1096 EFPSYEGEPVEQ
-1108 ITARLEECCRYNE
+1108 IAARLEECCRYDE
-1121 GFKGAKVRQVCQAAA
+1121 GLKGATVRQVSQTAA

-1148 ERWSRDGVPATLQ
+1148 ERWSRDRVPAVLQ

-1185 GRAIFEAYYDGRYSL
+1185 GRAIFEAYYDSRYSL
-1200 ARGDAAHA
+1200 TRGDAAHA

-1249 DAERFKA
+1249 DAECFKA
-1256 KAQKVGA
+1256 KAQEVGA

-1273 DEAALKLRQKPIDD
+1273 DEAALELRQKPIDD
-1287 EGMVFSFPYMAAD
+1287 EGMVFSFPYMAVD
-1300 GAINLEMM
+1300 GAISLEMM

>member
-1 MATWE
+1 MAVWE
-6 LNCQSIPSSA
+6 LNCQSMLSSV

-36 RALFVPQDQDGAK
+36 RALFAPKDQDGAK
-49 DQDNNGLYFLGA
+49 NQDNNGLYFLGA

-106 NRDNYVASVRELLA
+106 NRDNYIASVRELLV
-120 EQGMSCDDAERMV
+120 ERGMSSDEAVRMV
-133 FDLPRAGENILNWIE
+133 FDLPRAGENIKNWIE
-148 ATRGKGAVGVREIS
+148 ARFDKGSIKPRDIPCPFGAKDEVVLRDIMHAWNSAMEI
-162 CPIEADD
+162 ADD
-169 ESSHRVIKRAWRN
+169 
-182 TMEVADNLLHILD
+182 LLGILD
-195 TKKSL
+195 KKERL
-200 GNVVDCL
+200 GSVVDRL
-207 TPSLWDKL
+207 TPGLWDKL
-215 SLADASLRWAVSCE
+215 ALADASLRRAVSRGRQS
-229 LKNITRGME
+229 ITRGFE
-238 VIPQIWPSALL
+238 EIPRIWPSALL
-249 NDESMPHVIA
+249 NDKRTPHVIA
-259 LTPQKLVNRIDTVTG
+259 CTPQKLVNRIDTVTG
-274 RGVVLFNAA
+274 AGVVFFNASVA
-283 AAEKCLFIFDE
+283 DECLFVFDE
-294 IDHMKADMLSTLTDD
+294 IDHAKADMLSMLAADHMK
-309 PVTFQPDEALRILD
+309 FQPDEMLRILD

-335 LGNRDQWMAVYTHAS
+335 LGNRGQWMAVYTHAS
-350 TSGDHK
+350 TSGEHE
-356 GSNAERNRVSR
+356 GSNAAMGKVSR
-367 ASVEEAAEGIAKD
+367 ASVEETAEEIAKG
-380 AENIQKALASCI
+380 AQRIQKMITACI
-392 KEMKLR
+392 QDMELQQ
-398 PPFALSDETED
+398 PFALSDEAKD
-409 EQLAGRRLFGSDD
+409 EQLAGRRLFGNDD

-450 ADEQQTVNKAVRRAR
+450 TDEQQTVNKAVRRAR

-477 CATLMDKLYYG
+477 CATLMDRLYYG

-501 IDALGVRNEQ
+501 IDALGIRNDQ
-511 TNEKNF
+511 TSEKCF
-517 WNSLMLA
+517 WNALMMA
-524 LFFKDRKNDEID
+524 LFFKNRKNDDID
-536 TVDDS
+536 AADDS
-541 MYARGVNY
+541 MYAHGVDY
-549 LVMETTTDHMLTTYL
+549 LVMETTLDHMLTTYL
-564 TNHGIE
+564 TSHGIE
-570 RMPETY
+570 RMPEAY

-593 NAPTIKNFD
+593 SAPTVKNFN
-602 LDYLDEVHSV
+602 LDYLDEVHGV
-612 VRKDAWI
+612 VRKDMWI
-619 DELNQEIVRQTKLF
+619 GELNQEIVRQTKLF
-633 NKQAATVY
+633 NKRAAKTY
-641 DVDVV
+641 DIDVA
-646 WVDESKNLAGMAAVA
+646 WVDEDKNLAGMAALA
-661 GGAYGGGIVS
+661 GGAFGGAIVS
-671 PDEVYE
+671 PDETYGR
-677 HAMEFFDQIG
+677 AMEFFGGIG
-687 VSEGLAVCLRRKI
+687 VSEGLAVRLRRKV
-700 ADRVITS
+700 ADRVGTS
-707 DAESVEFELKRLS
+707 DAKSIEFELERLS
-720 KTLVAVSAWAR
+720 KALVAVSAWAR
-731 GVTRSEQQAGAI
+731 GVARNEQQAGAV

-753 DLNSLALDL
+753 DFNSLALDL
-762 AREIVAELVIRS
+762 GREIVAELVIRN
-774 VKHPEASYEK
+774 VKRPEASYEE
-784 SLEEAKDMVP
+784 SLAEAKDMVP
-794 CFNASGWEEGWRDA
+794 CFNAAEWDTGWDDT
-808 QGRLKD
+808 QKRLEM
-814 GKPTLMFINLAA
+814 GQPTLMFINLSV
-826 GGFSKNLKYEV
+826 GGFSKNLKYKV
-837 PESLRSTVRQVDC
+837 PESLCRMVRQVDC
-850 GFDNAE
+850 GFESIDC
-856 RHLKM
+856 RPKM
-861 DLDFLYVE
+861 DLDFLYIE
-869 SPTSRLTWGVDISSK
+869 SPTSRLTWGVEVDST
-884 KFDQQAL
+884 KFVQQAL
-891 LGVVEQEELVTRGE
+891 LGVIEQEELVARGE
-905 IPFIQKR
+905 VPFTQKR
-912 HRVRTVL
+912 RNVRL
-919 AGVGGKLPVRDTLS
+919 LLSGAKQSLPVRDTLS

-948 LMRTSVKMPHVRV
+948 LMRTSVKMPHVQV

-1016 RNNLAKEKHERLAWR
+1016 RNNLAKEKHEKLAWK

-1042 VAFDDERDFCLHHFC
+1042 AAFDDERDFYLHHFC

-1081 GYAYAEGGACKVPHF
+1081 GYAYAQGGACKVPHF
-1096 EFPSYDGEPVEQ
+1096 EFPSYEGEPVEQ
-1108 ITARLEECCRYNE
+1108 IAARLEERCHYDE
-1121 GFKGAKVRQVCQAAA
+1121 GLKGAKVRQVSQAAA
-1136 RVPELLSIREVR
+1136 CVPELLSIQEVR
-1148 ERWSRDGVPATLQ
+1148 ERWSHDGVPAMPQ

-1273 DEAALKLRQKPIDD
+1273 DEAALELRQKPIDG

-1300 GAINLEMM
+1300 GAISLEMM

>member
-6 LNCQSIPSSA
+6 LNCQSMPSSA

-36 RALFVPQDQDGAK
+36 RALFVPQEQDGAK

-106 NRDNYVASVRELLA
+106 NRDNYVASVRELLVN
-120 EQGMSCDDAERMV
+120 QGMSCEDATRMV
-133 FDLPRAGENILNWIE
+133 FDLPRAGESVLNWIE
-148 ATRGKGAVGVREIS
+148 TTRGKGAEGAREIP

-169 ESSHRVIKRAWRN
+169 ENSHRVIKRAWRN
-182 TMEVADNLLHILD
+182 TMEVAEDILHIREIRKRLGGFADHLESGLLD
-195 TKKSL
+195 R
-200 GNVVDCL
+200 
-207 TPSLWDKL
+207 L
-215 SLADASLRWAVSCE
+215 SLADAGLRWAVSHE
-229 LKNITRGME
+229 LKNIARGME

-249 NDESMPHVIA
+249 NGESTPHVIA
-259 LTPQKLVNRIDTVTG
+259 CTPQKLVNRIDTVTG
-274 RGVVLFNAA
+274 AGIVLFNAA
-283 AAEKCLFIFDE
+283 AAEKCVYIFDE
-294 IDHMKADMLSTLTDD
+294 IDHMKSDMLSTLTED
-309 PVTFQPDEALRILD
+309 PVAFQPDEVLRILD

-350 TSGDHK
+350 TSDEHE
-356 GSNAERNRVSR
+356 GSNAATGKVSR
-367 ASVEEAAEGIAKD
+367 ASVEETVEEIAKG
-380 AENIQKALASCI
+380 AQRIQKMIAACI
-392 KEMKLR
+392 QDMELQQ
-398 PPFALSDETED
+398 PFALSDEAKD
-409 EQLAGRRLFGSDD
+409 GQLAGRRLFGNDD

-450 ADEQQTVNKAVRRAR
+450 TDEQQTVNKAVRRAR

-536 TVDDS
+536 AVDDS
-541 MYARGVNY
+541 MYARGVDY
-549 LVMETTTDHMLTTYL
+549 LVMETTLDHMLTTYL

-570 RMPETY
+570 RMPEAY

-602 LDYLDEVHSV
+602 LDYLDEVHGV
-612 VRKDAWI
+612 VRKGAWI

-646 WVDESKNLAGMAAVA
+646 WVDESKKLAGMAAVA

-700 ADRVITS
+700 ADRVTTS
-707 DAESVEFELKRLS
+707 DAESIEFELKRLS

-731 GVTRSEQQAGAI
+731 GVARSEQQAGAI

-753 DLNSLALDL
+753 DFNSLALDL
-762 AREIVAELVIRS
+762 AREIVAELVIRN

-837 PESLRSTVRQVDC
+837 PESLRDTVRQVDC

-856 RHLKM
+856 RHPKM

-869 SPTSRLTWGVDISSK
+869 SPTSRLTWGVDMSSK

-948 LMRTSVKMPHVRV
+948 LMRTSVKMPHVQV

-967 AGDCDFSFLHDLPMG
+967 AGDCDFSFQHDLPMG

-1006 ASKQQNLAAF
+1006 ANKQQNLAAF
-1016 RNNLAKEKHERLAWR
+1016 RNNLAKEKHEKLAWK

-1042 VAFDDERDFCLHHFC
+1042 AAFDDERDFYLHHFC

-1076 PFAAS
+1076 PFATS

-1108 ITARLEECCRYNE
+1108 IAARLEECCRYNE
-1121 GFKGAKVRQVCQAAA
+1121 GLKGAKVRQVSQATA

-1148 ERWSRDGVPATLQ
+1148 ERWSRDGVPTTLQ

-1185 GRAIFEAYYDGRYSL
+1185 GRAIFEACYDGRYSL
-1200 ARGDAAHA
+1200 TRGDAAHA
-1208 ETGGDFEVLD
+1208 ETGGDYEVLD
-1218 AAGNKTGVWIDFKH
+1218 AAGNKTGAWIDFKH

-1239 AYRRSGGETT
+1239 AYRRGGGETA

-1273 DEAALKLRQKPIDD
+1273 DEVALERRQKPVDN
-1287 EGMVFSFPYMAAD
+1287 EGIVFSFPYMAAD
-1300 GAINLEMM
+1300 GAINMEMM

>member
-6 LNCQSIPSSA
+6 LNCQSNPSSA
-16 GDKELAPYLA
+16 DDKEFAPYLA

-36 RALFVPQDQDGAK
+36 RALFVPK
-49 DQDNNGLYFLGA
+49 DQNNNGLYFLGT

-106 NRDNYVASVRELLA
+106 NRDNYVANVRQLLVD
-120 EQGMSCDDAERMV
+120 QGMDCDDAARMV
-133 FDLPRAGENILNWIE
+133 LDLPRAGENIKNWIDIVFD
-148 ATRGKGAVGVREIS
+148 KGSIRPRDIS
-162 CPIEADD
+162 CPFGAKDEAVHRDITHAWNSAMEIADD
-169 ESSHRVIKRAWRN
+169 LLGILDKKDRLGS
-182 TMEVADNLLHILD
+182 VADR
-195 TKKSL
+195 
-200 GNVVDCL
+200 L
-207 TPSLWDKL
+207 TPGLWDKL
-215 SLADASLRWAVSCE
+215 ALADASLRRAVSRGRQS
-229 LKNITRGME
+229 ITRGFE
-238 VIPQIWPSALL
+238 EIPRIWPSALL
-249 NDESMPHVIA
+249 NDERTPHVIA
-259 LTPQKLVNRIDTVTG
+259 CTPQKLVNRIDTVTG
-274 RGVVLFNAA
+274 AGAVFFNATVA
-283 AAEKCLFIFDE
+283 DECLFIFDE
-294 IDHMKADMLSTLTDD
+294 IDHAKADMLSMLAADHMK
-309 PVTFQPDEALRILD
+309 FQPDEMLRILD

-350 TSGDHK
+350 TAGEHE
-356 GSNAERNRVSR
+356 GSNAATGRVSR
-367 ASVEEAAEGIAKD
+367 TSVDEAAEEIAKN
-380 AENIQKALASCI
+380 ARRIQKMIAACI
-392 KEMKLR
+392 QDMELQQ
-398 PPFALSDETED
+398 PFALSDEAKE

-422 VSVGDGLS
+422 ISVGDGLS

-440 RNRNVITSCG
+440 RNRNMITSHG
-450 ADEQQTVNKAVRRAR
+450 TDGQQTVNKAVRRAR

-501 IDALGVRNEQ
+501 IDALGIRNDQ
-511 TNEKNF
+511 TNEKYF
-517 WNSLMLA
+517 WNTLMLA

-541 MYARGVNY
+541 MYARGVYY
-549 LVMETTTDHMLTTYL
+549 LVMETTIDHMFTTYL

-570 RMPETY
+570 RMPEAY

-602 LDYLDEVHSV
+602 LDYLDEVHGV

-619 DELNQEIVRQTKLF
+619 GELNQEIVRQTKLF
-633 NKQAATVY
+633 NKQAAKTY
-641 DVDVV
+641 DVDAA
-646 WVDESKNLAGMAAVA
+646 WVDEDKNLADMAALA
-661 GGAYGGGIVS
+661 GGAFGGAIVS
-671 PDEVYE
+671 PDETYE
-677 HAMEFFDQIG
+677 RVMEFFDQVG
-687 VSEGLAVCLRRKI
+687 VSEGLAVRLRLKI
-700 ADRVITS
+700 ADRVGTS
-707 DAESVEFELKRLS
+707 DVKSIEFELKRLS

-731 GVTRSEQQAGAI
+731 GVARGAQQAGAI

-753 DLNSLALDL
+753 DFNSLALDL
-762 AREIVAELVIRS
+762 AREIVAELVIRN
-774 VKHPEASYEK
+774 VKSPEASYEK

-794 CFNASGWEEGWRDA
+794 CFNAAEWDTGWGDA
-808 QGRLKD
+808 QNRLEM
-814 GKPTLMFINLAA
+814 GQPTLMFINLSA
-826 GGFSKNLKYEV
+826 GGFSKNLKYKV
-837 PESLRSTVRQVDC
+837 PESLCRTVRQVDC
-850 GFDNAE
+850 GFEDAD
-856 RHLKM
+856 RRPKM
-861 DLDFLYVE
+861 DLDFLYIE
-869 SPTSRLTWGVDISSK
+869 SPTSRLTSEVEIGSA
-884 KFDQQAL
+884 KFVQQAL
-891 LGVVEQEELVTRGE
+891 TGVVEQEELVARGE
-905 IPFIQKR
+905 VPFTEKR
-912 HRVRTVL
+912 HNVRLLLSGT
-919 AGVGGKLPVRDTLS
+919 KRNLPVRNTLS

-948 LMRTSVKMPHVRV
+948 LMRTSVKMPRVQV
-961 MLDRKI
+961 MLDREI
-967 AGDCDFSFLHDLPMG
+967 ANDCNFSFLHDLPMG
-982 YELEQVVGACAAV
+982 YELEQVVGACSAA
-995 NNHMADKKQHA
+995 NNHMADDKDHA
-1006 ASKQQNLAAF
+1006 ADKQQNLAAF
-1016 RNNLAKEKHERLAWR
+1016 KNNLARQKHEKLAWK
-1031 VTSLDAREEDL
+1031 VTSLNAGMEDL
-1042 VAFDDERDFCLHHFC
+1042 AAFDDERDFYLHHFC

-1067 ARKSTALHM
+1067 ARRSTALRM
-1076 PFAAS
+1076 PYAVS
-1081 GYAYAEGGACKVPHF
+1081 GYAYTEGGACKVPLF

-1108 ITARLEECCRYNE
+1108 IAARLEERCRYNE
-1121 GFKGAKVRQVCQAAA
+1121 GFKGAKVHQVSQAAA

-1148 ERWSRDGVPATLQ
+1148 ERWPRDGVPATLQ
-1161 PAATAHMTPYM
+1161 PAATVHMTPYM

-1200 ARGDAAHA
+1200 TRGDAAHA

-1239 AYRRSGGETT
+1239 AYRRNGGETT

-1273 DEAALKLRQKPIDD
+1273 DEAALELRQKTIDD

-1308 EAIGRAIEA
+1308 EAVGRAIEA